1 MSISCSIL
9 LKENSFINA
18 TDLYN
23 VMEKI
28 SKEKKFFFAK
38 NMVESDSEN
47 RIKLIRTNISDRPF
61 RDSVSRQL
69 NVDIYDEPYK
79 FKEISFDWYDNNIVF
94 FEAIVIDSIDGNED
108 LLFYLTFDFL
118 SLYPEALLWIEED
131 WFYSLKD
138 LEKMNPASIEEDW
151 CYQNPSEF

>member
-69 NVDIYDEPYK
+69 NVDIYDEPYE

-118 SLYPEALLWIEED
+118 
-131 WFYSLKD
+131 
-138 LEKMNPASIEEDW
+138 
-151 CYQNPSEF
+151 